1 MKKELHQPEK
11 FCFEYMYEIKTNLLS
26 IGMKQDLSKTR
37 KNYILE
43 LIHYINVS
51 DWNKVC
57 ENTVRLKR

>member
-1 MKKELHQPEK
+1 
-11 FCFEYMYEIKTNLLS
+11 MYEIKTNLLS